1 MAPSHAEVNDAS
13 VYIHGDD
20 MQITKGDLIDVLR
33 TLDDVQWIVN
43 SGASFHVT
51 PVKECFTTFYAS
63 NHGHVY
69 LGNNYVCS
77 IKGNTSQ
84 LVCMM

>member
-1 MAPSHAEVNDAS
+1 M
-13 VYIHGDD
+13 
-20 MQITKGDLIDVLR
+20 
-33 TLDDVQWIVN
+33 N

-69 LGNNYVCS
+69 LGNNNVCS
-77 IKGNTSQ
+77 IKGIDTMQFIMDVTND
-84 LVCMM
+84 LVLHDLRYVPSI